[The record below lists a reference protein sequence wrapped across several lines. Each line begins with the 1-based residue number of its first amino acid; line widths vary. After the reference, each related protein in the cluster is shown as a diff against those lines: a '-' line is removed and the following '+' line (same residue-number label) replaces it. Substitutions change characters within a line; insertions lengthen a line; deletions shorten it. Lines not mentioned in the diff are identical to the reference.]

1 MLAILKTKIKKR
13 GQQMKKI
20 LFLLGLLLC
29 VMPKIVAQDK
39 IVPYYRIGGHYFS
52 KDLSMDEAFKIS
64 SSIMVLGDNQGNRVI
79 NLLVADGFKVPE
91 SIKKYEIPFEKVKNA
106 EQLEEGA
113 QNFAKMNK
121 LTNSTGVAM
130 FQEGKALP
138 DDFSETDLNG
148 KTWTKSDM
156 KGRVTVVNVWNSG
169 CGPCRKEMPVLS
181 MWKNKYPDVLFI
193 SANFEEADK
202 VRRITD
208 KAGFNWTHIADDKY
222 FTKRVGKQGYPLTI
236 VVDKDGIV
244 RYCKNGTNEDIRSEI
259 LQVVEKWNKL

>member
-1 MLAILKTKIKKR
+1 M
-13 GQQMKKI
+13 
-20 LFLLGLLLC
+20 
-29 VMPKIVAQDK
+29 
-39 IVPYYRIGGHYFS
+39 
-52 KDLSMDEAFKIS
+52 
-64 SSIMVLGDNQGNRVI
+64 
-79 NLLVADGFKVPE
+79 
-91 SIKKYEIPFEKVKNA
+91 KNA

-130 FQEGKALP
+130 FQVGKALP
-138 DDFSETDLNG
+138 DDFAETDLNG
-148 KTWTKSDM
+148 KTWTKSDV
-156 KGRVTVVNVWNSG
+156 KGRVTVVNVWYSG

-202 VRRITD
+202 VKRITD
-208 KAGFNWTHIADDKY
+208 KAGFNWTHIVDDTY

-244 RYCKNGTNEDIRSEI
+244 RYCKNGTNDDIRSEI